1 MSKPRILVI
10 DDERNTREGLGRAL
24 KPKYNV
30 TLAESGEAGYKKLTQ
45 QAFDLVLTDLRMP
58 GLDGLAFIRRVNTM
72 DTPPICIMLTAYGS
86 VENAVEAMKAG
97 AYDYLTKPVNLD
109 NLEMLVERALE
120 SRDLKQENRRLKEEL
135 ADRYAFENMIGQS
148 TAMQHVFDSLKQA
161 APARSTVLLTGE
173 NGTGKELAARAL
185 HNLSSRAD
193 KPFIIVNCAALSRNL
208 LESELFGH
216 EKDAFTNANA
226 RRIGRFEAADGGSFF
241 LDEISEIDAAVQ
253 VKLLRV
259 LETRAFERVG
269 GNESIKVDIRLIAAT
284 NSDLKAM
291 VDAGNFRQDLYF
303 RLHVLHIDM
312 PPLRQ
317 RREDIP
323 LLIKYHLDLFNAE
336 NGTNITGVAPE
347 ALDTLTTYDW
357 PGNVRELRNCIERM
371 VVMTQDSTL
380 TIADVPHEIRD
391 AAGTVLVPVTTLP
404 TASVLDL
411 ETNER
416 NLIVQALRNCNGN
429 RSAAARELGISR
441 RTLHRKINQFNLR
454 DL

>member
-24 KPKYNV
+24 KPKYDV
-30 TLAESGEAGYKKLTQ
+30 ALAESGEAGYKKLTQ
-45 QAFDLVLTDLRMP
+45 QAFDLVITDLRMP
-58 GLDGLAFIRRVNTM
+58 GLDGLSFIRRVNTM
-72 DTPPICIMLTAYGS
+72 DTPPTCIMLTAYGS

-161 APARSTVLLTGE
+161 APARSSVLLTGE

-185 HNLSSRAD
+185 HNLSPRAD
-193 KPFIIVNCAALSRNL
+193 KPFITVNCAALSRNL

-259 LETRAFERVG
+259 LEARAFERVG
-269 GNESIKVDIRLIAAT
+269 GNESIEVDIRLITAT
-284 NSDLKAM
+284 NCDLKAM
-291 VDAGNFRQDLYF
+291 VDAGDFRQDLYF

-357 PGNVRELRNCIERM
+357 PGNVRELRNCVERM

-404 TASVLDL
+404 TASVLDM

>member
-1 MSKPRILVI
+1 MLTTVLVA
-10 DDERNTREGLGRAL
+10 DDKKSMREFLSEAL
-24 KPKYNV
+24 QKEGYQV
-30 TLAESGEAGYKKLTQ
+30 SLAADGE
-45 QAFDLVLTDLRMP
+45 QALELFRELIPDIVITDIRMP
-58 GLDGLAFIRRVNTM
+58 GLNGLEFLKSMRDLDPEAVVIV
-72 DTPPICIMLTAYGS
+72 ITAYGS
-86 VENAVEAMKAG
+86 IETAVTAMKSG
-97 AYDYLTKPVNLD
+97 AYDYITKPFSIDELTVVMD
-109 NLEMLVERALE
+109 KAKEQRRLV
-120 SRDLKQENRRLKEEL
+120 DENRRLRLEL
-135 ADRYAFENMIGQS
+135 TKKYKFENIIGKSPKIQE
-148 TAMQHVFDSLKQA
+148 VFDIMERVIPSKA
-161 APARSTVLLTGE
+161 TVMLYGE
-173 NGTGKELAARAL
+173 SGTGKELIARAI
-185 HNLSSRAD
+185 HYSGARKNG
-193 KPFIIVNCAALSRNL
+193 PFVKVNCAALPESL

-216 EKDAFTNANA
+216 ERGAFTGAIQ
-226 RRIGRFEAADGGSFF
+226 RRQGRFELSDNGSIF
-241 LDEISEIDAAVQ
+241 LDEIGDISPTVQ
-253 VKLLRV
+253 VRLLRV
-259 LETRAFERVG
+259 IQQREFERVG
-269 GNESIKVDIRLIAAT
+269 GAKTIQVDVRILAAT
-284 NSDLKAM
+284 NRDLEEA
-291 VDAGNFRQDLYF
+291 VEDGVFRKDLYF

-336 NGTNITGVAPE
+336 NGKNVTGVAPE

-357 PGNVRELRNCIERM
+357 PGNVRELRNCVERM
-371 VVMTQDSTL
+371 IVMTQDSTL

-404 TASVLDL
+404 TASVLDM